1 MFDVILE
8 CIRAAILLY
17 LLLQLITAT
26 RKRTD
31 IQRKGWNCILA
42 GFSLLLFANIMDITD
57 NIESLN
63 RFVII
68 GDTPIQAILEKIVG
82 YSAGFLLLTIG
93 LIKWLQ
99 TMTTRNMLQSSE
111 RKFRLAFETS
121 GVGMVM
127 AAMDGRLIK
136 VNKSFCKMTG
146 YSQDELL
153 NRDIISLTH
162 PDDIEISNIVI
173 NNLIS
178 GLKVHDSIEKKY
190 IHKDRSI
197 IWAII
202 NVSIVTDENGK
213 PSHFVSQISDIT
225 KRKETE
231 NMLIIQKNRADK
243 MAAKALS
250 ANKGK
255 SQFLAS
261 MSHEIRTPM
270 NSIIGFSDILAE
282 EVSSDDHKEY
292 VEHIQNSGNHL
303 LQLINDILDYSK
315 IEAGKMDV
323 DISFSS
329 LQDIID
335 NVDSMMRPF
344 AEAKNL
350 DFVFTKS
357 PDVPE
362 KIRTDPTR
370 VEQCLINL
378 VNNAIKFTDQGHV
391 KVNTSFEI
399 IDSKEFVCIDV
410 EDTGIGISPKAQQKI
425 FDSFTQA
432 DQGTAKKMAGT
443 GLGLAITKQLAEL
456 LGGTVRLA
464 SKQAEGSTFS
474 ILIPVG
480 RKRKDQSTDNDLQY
494 QNTQQNEK
502 LQLSGKCLVAEDEAA
517 NQHLMKIL
525 LEKMG
530 LSVTLAN
537 SPEEA
542 VEKTENT
549 QFDMIFIDL
558 PSVAAK
564 PGTLEKIRENTHQTP
579 IIALTAN
586 PILQEDYTI
595 CDKCLQKPISQ
606 KKLEETAKDYI
617 TKKLIANG

>member
-1 MFDVILE
+1 MVLDTGVPSIGNEIQLSLFVNNKTVRPWLKVSVSPVEIDGKRHVI
-8 CIRAAILLY
+8 
-17 LLLQLITAT
+17 AT
-26 RKRTD
+26 VE
-31 IQRKGWNCILA
+31 
-42 GFSLLLFANIMDITD
+42 DIT
-57 NIESLN
+57 S
-63 RFVII
+63 
-68 GDTPIQAILEKIVG
+68 
-82 YSAGFLLLTIG
+82 
-93 LIKWLQ
+93 
-99 TMTTRNMLQSSE
+99 
-111 RKFRLAFETS
+111 
-121 GVGMVM
+121 
-127 AAMDGRLIK
+127 
-136 VNKSFCKMTG
+136 
-146 YSQDELL
+146 
-153 NRDIISLTH
+153 
-162 PDDIEISNIVI
+162 
-173 NNLIS
+173 
-178 GLKVHDSIEKKY
+178 
-190 IHKDRSI
+190 
-197 IWAII
+197 
-202 NVSIVTDENGK
+202 
-213 PSHFVSQISDIT
+213 
-225 KRKETE
+225 RKETE
-231 NMLIIQKNRADK
+231 GMLIIEKNRADK
-243 MAAKALS
+243 MADESLS
-250 ANKGK
+250 ANKAK

-292 VEHIQNSGNHL
+292 VGHIQSSGNHL

-315 IEAGKMDV
+315 IEAGKMEV

-335 NVDSMMRPF
+335 KVDSMMRPF

-350 DFVFTKS
+350 DFVLTKS
-357 PDVPE
+357 PDVPD

-391 KVNTSFEI
+391 KVNTSVET

-410 EDTGIGISPKAQQKI
+410 DDTGIGISPKAQHEI

-432 DQGTAKKMAGT
+432 DQGTAKKIAGT
-443 GLGLAITKQLAEL
+443 GLGLAITKQLTEL

-464 SKQAEGSTFS
+464 SEQGEGSTFS

-480 RKRKDQSTDNDLQY
+480 CNRKGQRTNNDLQH
-494 QNTQQNEK
+494 QNTQKNEK
-502 LQLSGKCLVAEDEAA
+502 LQISGKCLVAEDDAV

-537 SPEEA
+537 SPEEV

-586 PILQEDYTI
+586 PIIQENYTI
-595 CDKCLQKPISQ
+595 CDKCLQKPITQ
-606 KKLEETAKDYI
+606 KILEETAKDYI
-617 TKKLIANG
+617 TKKLIANTN